1 MRRDRT
7 GIAGRGVEWLTLGLV
22 VLCYGGWAGA
32 TGWLA
37 GAAPA
42 AAVAALAVV
51 LTLHSS
57 LCHEIL
63 HGHPFR
69 SRRLNAALAFPALG
83 LFIPFERFRA
93 LHLAH
98 HRDATLTDPYDDP
111 ESNFLDPAQWRRL
124 PRALRWLFAANNTLA
139 GRMALG
145 PAISLAQ
152 FWADEARGLWHGAP
166 GLRRAWALHIAGL
179 AGPVLWLSGPGQ
191 MTAGSYLLGVYLAL
205 SLLKIRSFAE
215 HRAHRDSAAR
225 SVIVEDRGP
234 LALLFLNN
242 NLHAVHHRHPRLPW
256 YRLPA
261 AYAARRGDWLADNGG
276 YRYPSYAAI
285 FARHLLRAKDPVAHP
300 LRAS

>member
-1 MRRDRT
+1 M
-7 GIAGRGVEWLTLGLV
+7 VEWPTLGLLAV
-22 VLCYGGWAGA
+22 CYGGWAGV

-37 GAAPA
+37 GASPA
-42 AAVAALAVV
+42 AAVAGLALV
-51 LTLHSS
+51 LALHSS

-69 SRRLNAALAFPALG
+69 SRRLNAALAFPAPG
-83 LFIPFERFRA
+83 LFIPYERFRA

-98 HRDATLTDPYDDP
+98 HRDEALTDPYDDP

-124 PRALRWLFAANNTLA
+124 PRPLRALFAANNTLA

-145 PAISLAQ
+145 PAISLAR
-152 FWADEARGLWHGAP
+152 FWAGEARGLRHGAP
-166 GLRRAWALHIAGL
+166 GLRRAWALHLAGL
-179 AGPVLWLSGPGQ
+179 GVPAVWLAGPGQ
-191 MTAGSYLLGVYLAL
+191 MTAGGYLLGAYLAL

-215 HRAHRDSAAR
+215 HRAHRDSTAR

-234 LALLFLNN
+234 LAWLFLHN

-261 AYAARRGDWLADNGG
+261 AYRAQRSRWLAANGG
-276 YRYPSYAAI
+276 YRYRSYGALL
-285 FARHLLRAKDPVAHP
+285 ARYLLRPKDPVAHP
-300 LRAS
+300 LRPG